1 MQLMM
6 PRKPR
11 SSIESSD
18 RRLEIP
24 ACQPAYISRH
34 LRESK
39 RIYDPVDSFSP
50 QPVLRKPLFK
60 LGSFMDDDTFEEDVD
75 FLFKDHHKTPKERHC
90 SDTNFSGNVPD
101 ASCFSSM
108 SQRAIEE

>member
-1 MQLMM
+1 MYSNFDNYSEQSEQNDQEQGGYCQLSNPLDYLADEEIDMQLMM

-34 LRESK
+34 LRDSSK
-39 RIYDPVDSFSP
+39 RMIYDPVDSFSP
-50 QPVLRKPLFK
+50 QPVNRKPLF
-60 LGSFMDDDTFEEDVD
+60 
-75 FLFKDHHKTPKERHC
+75 
-90 SDTNFSGNVPD
+90 
-101 ASCFSSM
+101 
-108 SQRAIEE
+108 